1 MAKNEK
7 MVNFFTKN
15 FGKKNGQ
22 NRENGQ
28 FFYRKIILNFG
39 KKNGQNRKK
48 VVFFYRKIDPNFG
61 KKNGQNRKNG
71 RFFYRSGK
79 LNKSKMKIN
88 KFRAFS

>member
-28 FFYRKIILNFG
+28 FFYRKLDLD
-39 KKNGQNRKK
+39 Q
-48 VVFFYRKIDPNFG
+48 
-61 KKNGQNRKNG
+61 
-71 RFFYRSGK
+71 
-79 LNKSKMKIN
+79 
-88 KFRAFS
+88 